1 MTLLSRIIGYVSEM
15 HNECLAQKSI
25 EAAPVPE
32 GASFVAVNTIH
43 CRADYTERFECLFCS
58 RAKAIDRMSG
68 FLGMHV
74 LKCKT
79 PGDPY
84 LVVSYWTD
92 EASFK
97 AWVGSPEFHEGHKR
111 AFADLKA
118 AKEAGHE
125 PPMKSDFHTYDLL
138 TS

>member
-1 MTLLSRIIGYVSEM
+1 MMSGVSETFGKCVAKGAG
-15 HNECLAQKSI
+15 EVGA
-25 EAAPVPE
+25 VPE
-32 GASFVAVNTIH
+32 GAGFVAINTIR

-74 LKCKT
+74 LKCKS
-79 PGDPY
+79 PDEPY

-97 AWVGSPEFHEGHKR
+97 AWVGSPEFHEGHAR

-118 AKEAGHE
+118 AKERGE
-125 PPMKSDFHTYDLL
+125 QPPVTSDFHTYDVL
-138 TS
+138 TT

>member
-1 MTLLSRIIGYVSEM
+1 MPDVSEQQ
-15 HNECLAQKSI
+15 ECLAKRAG
-25 EAAPVPE
+25 EAGPVPE
-32 GASFVAVNTIH
+32 GAGFVAVNTIH
-43 CRADYTERFECLFCS
+43 CRADYTQRFECLFCS

-68 FLGMHV
+68 FLAMHV
-74 LKCKT
+74 LKNTK

-84 LVVSYWTD
+84 LVVSYWKD

-118 AKEAGHE
+118 AKEAGKE
-125 PPMKSDFHTYDLL
+125 PPMTSDFDTYEVL